1 MRKALHD
8 GYICMETIARNV
20 TERMQREI
28 EGEME
33 RRKDGDRRNSLGIE
47 KQKELILTEKSCDDA
62 EISGDD
68 TMTIHFFFGKKSS

>member
-28 EGEME
+28 EGKWREGRM
-33 RRKDGDRRNSLGIE
+33 GTG
-47 KQKELILTEKSCDDA
+47 
-62 EISGDD
+62 EIVWG
-68 TMTIHFFFGKKSS
+68 

>member
-28 EGEME
+28 KREME
-33 RRKDGDRRNSLGIE
+33 RRKDGDRGNSQGVE
-47 KQKELILTEKSCDDA
+47 MQKELILTEKSCEDA
-62 EISGDD
+62 EISG
-68 TMTIHFFFGKKSS
+68 G